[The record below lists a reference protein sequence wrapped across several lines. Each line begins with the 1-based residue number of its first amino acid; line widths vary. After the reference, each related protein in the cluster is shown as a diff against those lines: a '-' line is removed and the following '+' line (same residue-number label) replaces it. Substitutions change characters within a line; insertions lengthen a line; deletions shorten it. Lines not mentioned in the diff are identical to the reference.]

1 MITVD
6 LRLSFSLLTPFPPTQ
21 ARKPLSFYLQQN
33 VRTLAT
39 CCRFL
44 YRPEGCQDSQIRYSR
59 SANQANLIGHLYLP
73 SLTNLVRTSTC
84 CKPRPKVSRQ
94 KSARLSMRGS
104 LPEALRE
111 KEGRT
116 MTWWSSS
123 CLSPLTTTTPT
134 KGSTPLTRRGKPPPC
149 VAYWK
154 DREGNSPKEFGRKR
168 GLGRTASGTAREG
181 WANKVVN
188 FAVCLVGRQGRREE
202 DAR

>member
-1 MITVD
+1 MGRWQAHD
-6 LRLSFSLLTPFPPTQ
+6 YGRLAPPLLPPHTLSPTH
-21 ARKPLSFYLQQN
+21 ARKPFSFYLQRN

-44 YRPEGCQDSQIRYSR
+44 YRPKGCQDSQIRYSR
-59 SANQANLIGHLYLP
+59 SANQANLFVHLYLP

-84 CKPRPKVSRQ
+84 CKPRPNVSRQ
-94 KSARLSMRGS
+94 KSACLSMRGS
-104 LPEALRE
+104 LSEALG
-111 KEGRT
+111 KKGRT

-154 DREGNSPKEFGRKR
+154 DR
-168 GLGRTASGTAREG
+168 
-181 WANKVVN
+181 
-188 FAVCLVGRQGRREE
+188 
-202 DAR
+202 